1 MYSPVDG
8 YRCTATAVAAGSRRV
23 RPLCST
29 ATAAAAASPLL
40 FNTERSQCGMTAA
53 AAAGPMSFYTERS
66 QCRMAANNISSRS
79 DVV

>member
-8 YRCTATAVAAGSRRV
+8 YRCTATAIAAANRRG

-29 ATAAAAASPLL
+29 ATAEAAGPTL
-40 FNTERSQCGMTAA
+40 FNTERLQCGLTAT

-66 QCRMAANNISSRS
+66 QCTMAANSISSRS